1 MLLTQLSN
9 ALDRAFDTDIPEKIG
24 VAVSG
29 GGDSMALLDL
39 LRQWGMA
46 ELAVVS
52 VNHGLR
58 PEAADELALVAD
70 YAAQHGLKH
79 NVLQWTWGGEGNLQ
93 NAARD
98 GRHQAISAWVKE
110 NELSHVALG
119 HTKDDQA
126 ETFLMRLSRGSGV
139 EGLAC
144 MAACRESDGVT
155 WLRPL
160 LDVTR
165 EDLRAYL
172 RENNLSWADD
182 PSNKDMQFDRVK
194 ARQMFETL
202 APLGLTLDR
211 LAQTAAHMQRQK
223 DIVQWAE
230 EQIGKVFVQ
239 DSIGDMVADRAV
251 FESVSDALRS
261 KVFADALCL
270 VSGQKYRPRFR
281 PLQEAMTSDT
291 PTPLHGCLIVPGK
304 NSLRIT
310 REWAAVRDEVA
321 ASDGLWDGRW
331 RLHYDGETPTEA
343 LQIKALGKEGLA
355 KISDWRD
362 TGHIRQSLWATPALW
377 QGDRLIAA
385 PLAGL
390 SAGWT
395 AQLLRT

>member
-1 MLLTQLSN
+1 MLLNELSN
-9 ALDRAFDTDIPEKIG
+9 VLDQAFGTDIPKRIG

-39 LRQWGMA
+39 LRQWGKA
-46 ELAVVS
+46 DLAVVS

-58 PEAADELALVAD
+58 REAADELALVAD
-70 YAAQHGLKH
+70 YAAQYNLSH
-79 NVLQWTWGGEGNLQ
+79 NILLWTWDKTGNLQ

-98 GRHQAISAWVKE
+98 GRRQAIAAWAMD
-110 NELSHVALG
+110 NNLSHVALG
-119 HTKDDQA
+119 HTGDDQA

-139 EGLAC
+139 DGLAC
-144 MAACRESDGVT
+144 MSARSERDGLT

-160 LDVTR
+160 LDVSR

-172 RENNLSWADD
+172 RENTLLWADD
-182 PSNKDMQFDRVK
+182 PSNKDTQFNRVK

-202 APLGLTLDR
+202 APLGLTSDR

-223 DIVQWAE
+223 DILQWAE
-230 EQIGKVFVQ
+230 AQIGKVFAQ
-239 DSIGDMVADRAV
+239 DSIGDMVADRAA
-251 FESVSDALRS
+251 FEAAPEALRS

-270 VSGQKYRPRFR
+270 VSGQDYRPRFR
-281 PLQEAMTSDT
+281 ALQEAMTSDV
-291 PTPLHGCLIVPGK
+291 PTPLHGCLIVPSK

-321 ASDGLWDGRW
+321 APDGLWDGRW
-331 RLHYDGETPTEA
+331 GLRNYGDPPSEA
-343 LQIKALGKEGLA
+343 SQIKALGKEGLA
-355 KISDWRD
+355 KIPDWRD

>member
-1 MLLTQLSN
+1 MLLNELSS
-9 ALDRAFDTDIPEKIG
+9 AFDRVFGTDIPNCIG

-39 LRQWGMA
+39 LRQWGKTD
-46 ELAVVS
+46 LAVVS

-58 PEAADELALVAD
+58 KAAADELDLVSE
-70 YAAQHGLKH
+70 YAAQYNLSHDILH
-79 NVLQWTWGGEGNLQ
+79 WTWDKTGNLQ

-98 GRHQAISAWVKE
+98 GRRQAIATWAKE
-110 NELSHVALG
+110 YNLSHVALG

-139 EGLAC
+139 DGLAC
-144 MAACRESDGVT
+144 MSARRERDGVT

-160 LDVTR
+160 LDLSR
-165 EDLRAYL
+165 DDLRAYL
-172 RENNLSWADD
+172 RENNLLWADD
-182 PSNKDMQFDRVK
+182 PSNKDTQFDRVK

-202 APLGLTLDR
+202 APLGLTSER

-223 DIVQWAE
+223 DILQWAE
-230 EQIGKVFVQ
+230 AQIGKLFVQ
-239 DSIGDMVADRAV
+239 DSIGDMVADRAAFAAV
-251 FESVSDALRS
+251 PEALRS
-261 KVFADALCL
+261 KVFADALCH
-270 VSGQKYRPRFR
+270 VSGQDYRPRFR
-281 PLQEAMTSDT
+281 PLQEVMVSDV
-291 PTPLHGCLIVPGK
+291 PTPLHGCLIVPSK

-331 RLHYDGETPTEA
+331 GLRNDGAPPSDA

-355 KISDWRD
+355 KIPDWRD

>member
-1 MLLTQLSN
+1 MLLNELSN
-9 ALDRAFDTDIPEKIG
+9 ALDRAFGTDIPKRIG

-39 LRQWGMA
+39 LRQWGKA
-46 ELAVVS
+46 DLAVVS

-58 PEAADELALVAD
+58 SEALDELDLVAD
-70 YAAQHGLKH
+70 YASQYNLSHDILH
-79 NVLQWTWGGEGNLQ
+79 WTWDKTGNLQ

-98 GRHQAISAWVKE
+98 GRRQVIAAWAKE
-110 NELSHVALG
+110 HKLSHVALG

-144 MAACRESDGVT
+144 MSARRESAGLT

-160 LDVTR
+160 LDVSR
-165 EDLRAYL
+165 EELRAYL
-172 RENNLSWADD
+172 RENTLLWADD
-182 PSNKDMQFDRVK
+182 PSNEDAQFDRVK

-202 APLGLTLDR
+202 APLGLTSDR

-223 DIVQWAE
+223 DILQWAE
-230 EQIGKVFVQ
+230 AQIGKVFAQ
-239 DSIGDMVADRAV
+239 DNIGDMVADRTA
-251 FESVSDALRS
+251 FEAAPEALRS

-270 VSGQKYRPRFR
+270 VSGQDYRPRFR
-281 PLQEAMTSDT
+281 ALQEAMASDV
-291 PTPLHGCLIVPGK
+291 PTPLHGCLIVPSK

-310 REWAAVRDEVA
+310 REWAAVRDEVSA
-321 ASDGLWDGRW
+321 FDVLWDGRW
-331 RLHYDGETPTEA
+331 RVHFDGSTPSDA

-355 KISDWRD
+355 KIPDWRD

-377 QGDRLIAA
+377 HGDTLIAA
-385 PLAGL
+385 PLAGR